1 MRERIDTWIQF
12 QIGSNQNKMLFL
24 HVGASSHDSLT
35 LVENL
40 YQAQI
45 FIAKQEPMNSITGN
59 ITKNDKKDSRQTKR
73 KTSLEFMMSKNAIIM
88 YSSKVAY
95 YLLLIGTNKKLSYTV

>member
-1 MRERIDTWIQF
+1 
-12 QIGSNQNKMLFL
+12 MLFI

-45 FIAKQEPMNSITGN
+45 FIAKQEPMNSITAN
-59 ITKNDKKDSRQTKR
+59 ITKNDKDSRQTKR